1 LKLIVSA
8 FYKEVSFL
16 IKHYNLKKENAPFEL
31 FKNDELIVIISGT
44 TKINSAIATTYALTK
59 YPVKFAINFGL
70 AGGKIHKR
78 DVGDIFLINKIDRC
92 LYPDIL
98 IKHPFQESAITCS
111 EHVVTSG
118 EFDLVDMESEGF
130 FKSATKFL
138 PLENI
143 FLIKVV
149 SDNFVCFLPDDKF
162 LNILFEPHIEN
173 IVSFIDSLQNE
184 EKKLFNEN
192 YLNNLVKKYN
202 LSFSQ
207 KEILKN
213 RIIYYNLN
221 NFKLPNIDF
230 EPKNRKYNFNKILE
244 YFEIKE

>member
-16 IKHYNLKKENAPFEL
+16 IKHYNLKKENSPFEL
-31 FKNDELIVIISGT
+31 FKNDELVIIISGIN
-44 TKINSAIATTYALTK
+44 KINSTIATTYALTK

-70 AGGKIHKR
+70 AGSSTKKI
-78 DVGDIFLINKIDRC
+78 GELFLINKINRN

-98 IKHPFQESAITCS
+98 IKHPFQESSITCA
-111 EHVVTSG
+111 ENVVTSG

-149 SDNFVCFLPDDKF
+149 SDNLVCFRPDDKF
-162 LNILFEPHIEN
+162 MNNLFSPHIKN
-173 IVSFIDSLQNE
+173 IINFIDSLKIE
-184 EKKLFNEN
+184 EKSLLDEN

-230 EPKNRKYNFNKILE
+230 EAKNRKYNFNKILE